1 MLQPDGFER
10 RKKIYDAQR
19 TLRRSRLTGHPYFQ
33 VRASAPTAA
42 VADQCSEILKGQF
55 PLLQMLRVMG
65 QAPRSSN
72 RVPRSALGR
81 WFPRHRGRSN
91 RGSLNARCRRQ
102 LSSGLRRWAAAPSL

>member
-33 VRASAPTAA
+33 VRASAPTPA

-55 PLLQMLRVMG
+55 QLLQMLRVMG
-65 QAPRSSN
+65 QAPQVIESRSKVSLGAMISKAQGT
-72 RVPRSALGR
+72 VEPRIPQCSVSATAVIG
-81 WFPRHRGRSN
+81 PPEM
-91 RGSLNARCRRQ
+91 
-102 LSSGLRRWAAAPSL
+102 SGGTQS